1 MYLGARMK
9 STGHEGESVDWEE
22 IRSFVVGQIKRAGR
36 RVDSEKIRKYVRDR
50 GGNFD
55 SLLNR
60 LERSGFLAKGAGSS
74 SRASGGNRFAAF
86 RRYRD
91 RLERKVRRAATGF
104 RSHLTVMG
112 GFSLFL
118 LMIWA
123 MTGGGF
129 PWFLI
134 PAAASTVGL
143 ANHANALL
151 HRRREAREV
160 EQLPDLG
167 EAETESLVRFHSA
180 RSAFGAHAATTL
192 SLSFL
197 FLVIWA
203 ITGGFPWFL
212 ISSGA
217 VALSLLFHYSA
228 YASQSRSMRRQF
240 SDIARGRSPRRL
252 DSSKISIREPTI
264 VREADAVR
272 GAILRQA
279 ESAKADGVDMGDDL
293 GPLLDTYVEQIRTL
307 ALKYDEMAAVASGGG
322 RSRNCR
328 MNTPTW

>member
-1 MYLGARMK
+1 MK

-55 SLLNR
+55 SLLDR
-60 LERSGFLAKGAGSS
+60 LERGGFLASGADSS
-74 SRASGGNRFAAF
+74 SRGSGGDRFAAF

-91 RLERKVRRAATGF
+91 HLDRKVRRASTGF

-151 HRRREAREV
+151 HRRREDLEV
-160 EQLPDLG
+160 QELPDLA
-167 EAETESLVRFHSA
+167 EPETENLVRFHSA
-180 RSAFGAHAATTL
+180 RSAFGSHVATTL

-203 ITGGFPWFL
+203 IIGGFPWFL
-212 ISSGA
+212 ISSSAIG
-217 VALSLLFHYSA
+217 LSLLGVCVAITIDASA
-228 YASQSRSMRRQF
+228 VF
-240 SDIARGRSPRRL
+240 PFRGR
-252 DSSKISIREPTI
+252 
-264 VREADAVR
+264 
-272 GAILRQA
+272 
-279 ESAKADGVDMGDDL
+279 
-293 GPLLDTYVEQIRTL
+293 
-307 ALKYDEMAAVASGGG
+307 
-322 RSRNCR
+322 
-328 MNTPTW
+328 